1 MVSKTVNNKP
11 RSVFA
16 DQEVI
21 DQLNNLYDK
30 FVLVPADKAAN
41 NVVLICRTYYYQCLV
56 KELGIGER
64 KNKSTYERTMFSKE
78 DILNNHKSVIKSFN
92 ITLNDKNLD
101 LPYMYWIPKLHKFPY
116 KQCYTAGSIICSTK
130 PLSRCLTLILTA
142 IKDGVIE
149 V

>member
-21 DQLNNLYDK
+21 DQLDNLHDK

-78 DILNNHKSVIKSFN
+78 DILNNHKSVIESFN
-92 ITLNDKNLD
+92 IT
-101 LPYMYWIPKLHKFPY
+101 
-116 KQCYTAGSIICSTK
+116 
-130 PLSRCLTLILTA
+130 
-142 IKDGVIE
+142 
-149 V
+149 